1 VSDTTNLDINGRKL
15 PVRFIHN
22 RRARRI
28 ILRVDTEADGALVT
42 LPLRA
47 SQDEAI
53 KLVRAKADWLLK
65 RLDKRP
71 PNINFEPGSV
81 IPVRGQDC
89 VIVHDPVGRF
99 GVNQSDG
106 RICVSGTT
114 PHIPRRVSDWLR
126 KEAKQ
131 LLGESAHAM
140 AAKVDRQVNRITVR
154 NTKSRWGSCSAAGNL
169 SFCWRLV
176 MAPDWVIDYVVAHE
190 VAHLVHMNHGPDF
203 WTTVDGFGVDAKAA
217 RAWLNQ
223 NAERLH
229 RIG

>member
-1 VSDTTNLDINGRKL
+1 MSDRAIVEVRGRDL

-42 LPLRA
+42 LPSPSNR
-47 SQDEAI
+47 DEAI
-53 KLVRAKADWLLK
+53 KLVRNKADWLFA

-71 PNINFEPGSV
+71 PFISFEPGSI
-81 IPVRGQDC
+81 IPLRGRDH

-99 GVNQSDG
+99 AVDLSDG
-106 RICVSGTT
+106 RISVGGTT

-126 KEAKQ
+126 KEAKR
-131 LLGESAHAM
+131 LLGERARAM
-140 AAKVDRQVNRITVR
+140 AAMVDRQVNRITVR

-176 MAPDWVIDYVVAHE
+176 MTPDWVLDYVVAHE
-190 VAHLVHMNHGPDF
+190 VAHLVHMNHSPEF
-203 WTTVDGFGVDAKAA
+203 WHTVRDFGVDAKAA

-223 NAERLH
+223 NAERLQ

>member
-1 VSDTTNLDINGRKL
+1 MSDTAIVEVNGRTL
-15 PVRFIHN
+15 PVRFVQN

-28 ILRVDTEADGALVT
+28 ILRIDTEADGAVVT
-42 LPLRA
+42 LPPRA
-47 SQDEAI
+47 SKNEAL
-53 KLVRAKADWLLK
+53 KLVRAKADWLLG

-71 PNINFEPGSV
+71 PTISFAPGSI
-81 IPVRGQDC
+81 IPVQGRDY

-99 GVNQSDG
+99 GVSRSEG
-106 RICVSGTT
+106 RISVSGAS
-114 PHIPRRVSDWLR
+114 PHIPRRISDWLR

-131 LLGESAHAM
+131 VLGARARAM
-140 AAKVDRQVNRITVR
+140 AAAVDRQVNRITVR

-176 MAPDWVIDYVVAHE
+176 MAPDWVLDYVVAHE
-190 VAHLVHMNHGPDF
+190 VAHLVHMDHGPDF
-203 WTTVDGFGVDAKAA
+203 WDTVDGFGVDAKAA

-223 NAERLH
+223 NAERLQ